1 MRHEEE
7 VAGRRFR
14 KAVDVDELGR
24 VEKRAQR
31 RAEAGAERLAA
42 DQHLLERAGRGEPA
56 ALRLEFGRGN
66 VEDQAPHHRRHDGD
80 ARGALILEIFQE
92 AARREFFAR
101 QQAAAVQERQQ
112 RDPDAEAEGDVE
124 DEQRAV
130 GRALI
135 FPKFEQALDRLELA
149 VERAMREHRALR
161 HAGGAR
167 GEDDER
173 GVVEDGARRWRRVRY
188 DLEGHIPFEPCARL
202 RRHMRDGAGGG

>member
-7 VAGRRFR
+7 VAGRRFS
-14 KAVDVDELGR
+14 KTVDVDELR
-24 VEKRAQR
+24 RAEKRAQR

-42 DQHLLERAGRGEPA
+42 DQHLVERARRAEPA

-66 VEDQAPHHRRHDGD
+66 VEDQAPHHRRHEGD

-130 GRALI
+130 ALAEG
-135 FPKFEQALDRLELA
+135 EQALDRLELA

-161 HAGGAR
+161 HAGRAR
-167 GEDDER
+167 GEDDKR
-173 GVVEDGARRWRRVRY
+173 GVVEDGARRRWCVRE
-188 DLEGHIPFEPCARL
+188 DLERNIPFEPCARL